1 MKHAMFYHH
10 LRNELW
16 KLFGKKRTY
25 IGFGAF
31 LLSQNAMLLTFR
43 FTHWQGQV
51 ERTLSGNGYLAQEY
65 ISALTVALMMLM
77 PQILLLMPLY
87 TSLVGGDLVAKEA
100 EDGTLRMIL
109 SRPITRVR
117 LLLVKWLAGVVFAAV
132 LVLVL
137 GGTALMFASCWFPW
151 KGMFVFSMW
160 PERIF
165 NVMSASEGLRLYV
178 LSHLLMTLNASIIVG
193 LAFMFSCFNMKPA
206 AATIL
211 ALSFLFINLVM
222 EHIPFF
228 ESYQH
233 WFLPYHMRVWLLTYA
248 EPVPWPRVVGS
259 VSVLLGVLTTTFL
272 VGASAFQARDI
283 KS

>member
-1 MKHAMFYHH
+1 MLYYH

-31 LLSQNAMLLTFR
+31 LLAQNLMLLAFR
-43 FTHWQGQV
+43 FTHWQRNV
-51 ERTLSGNGYLAQEY
+51 ERVLEGNGYLAQEY
-65 ISALTVALMMLM
+65 ISALTVALVMLI

-87 TSLVGGDLVAKEA
+87 TALVGGDLVAKEA

-109 SRPITRVR
+109 SRPVTRFR
-117 LLLVKWLAGVVFAAV
+117 LLLVKWLAGASFCAV
-132 LVLVL
+132 LVLAL
-137 GGTALMFASCWFPW
+137 GATALFFARLWFPW
-151 KGMFVFSMW
+151 RGMFVLSVW
-160 PERIF
+160 PESIF
-165 NVMSASEGLRLYV
+165 NLMPAAAGLWLYTA
-178 LSHLLMTLNASIIVG
+178 SHLLMTLNATTILG

-211 ALSFLFINLVM
+211 ALSFMFINLVM

-228 ESYQH
+228 DEYQEY
-233 WFLPYHMRVWLLTYA
+233 FLPYHFRAWLLAYA
-248 EPVPWPRVVGS
+248 DPIPWPRLLGS
-259 VSVLLGVLTTTFL
+259 LLVLLAFNLYTFL
-272 VGASAFQARDI
+272 VGAAAFQSRDI